1 MRFARPACPN
11 CSSGC
16 NWKVKVSRR
25 EDFNA
30 RGRRGA
36 QLADR
41 FFGGAGGRGAR
52 KSTPLRSAADRYRL
66 SRGWGGGS
74 THQSYTFSSCESLP
88 CCVDILVETPTHPE
102 STWPNIP
109 PTEVSVFVKA
119 ALLRFNP
126 SPLKCNNQRE
136 EFWPFI
142 ICQQF
147 EDAIRSCWLSM
158 SLLADLKKL
167 KWMWY
172 MDWSLKSFFLT
183 SFCHEVYSLLPHSEC
198 YVSILQPV
206 RTGLGGSDKG
216 KQRELSHLLLWK

>member
-1 MRFARPACPN
+1 MCALLALLAPTAPV
-11 CSSGC
+11 GATGK
-16 NWKVKVSRR
+16 WKFPGGKTST
-25 EDFNA
+25 
-30 RGRRGA
+30 RG
-36 QLADR
+36 
-41 FFGGAGGRGAR
+41 GGAGRSLPTGSLGVRGGEGGAR

-136 EFWPFI
+136 QFWPFF

-158 SLLADLKKL
+158 SLLADFKKL

-172 MDWSLKSFFLT
+172 MDWSLKS
-183 SFCHEVYSLLPHSEC
+183 
-198 YVSILQPV
+198 
-206 RTGLGGSDKG
+206 
-216 KQRELSHLLLWK
+216 